1 VDREIYQKYKRA
13 GKIAANARELGIKHI
28 EEGVSY
34 LEIVE
39 MVERKIRESGGDLAF
54 PVNISVNEVAAHFT
68 PAHNDAEYRFRKGDV
83 VKLDV
88 GAHIDG
94 YIADTAATVEVGSDR
109 YADLIDASREALYRV
124 IDMIKPSVKL
134 KDIGKVSSSIIQSK
148 GFKPIENLS
157 GHSLERYKLHA
168 GLSIPNVPEETSKA
182 LKEGH
187 VVAIEPFASTGAGRV
202 VSRSISNIYL
212 YLRKPA
218 VRDIRIRLM
227 VKKIEDRFKT
237 LPFAER
243 WCASFIPDTKNNL
256 QKLVNARC
264 IHSYPQLVDERKG
277 IVSQWEHTVI
287 VTEDGCEVTT

>member
-1 VDREIYQKYKRA
+1 MYKRQ
-13 GKIAANARELGIKHI
+13 
-28 EEGVSY
+28 
-34 LEIVE
+34 
-39 MVERKIRESGGDLAF
+39 
-54 PVNISVNEVAAHFT
+54 
-68 PAHNDAEYRFRKGDV
+68 
-83 VKLDV
+83 
-88 GAHIDG
+88 
-94 YIADTAATVEVGSDR
+94 VEVGSDR
-109 YADLIDASREALYRV
+109 YADLVDASREALYGV

-134 KDIGKVSSSIIQSK
+134 KDIGEVSSSIIQSK

-168 GLSIPNVPEETSKA
+168 GLSIPNVPEETSKV

-187 VVAIEPFASTGAGRV
+187 VIAIEPFASTGAGRV

-243 WCASFIPDTKNNL
+243 WCTPFIPDTKNNL
-256 QKLVNARC
+256 QKLVSARC
-264 IHSYPQLVDERKG
+264 IHSYPQLVDEKRG

-287 VTEDGCEVTT
+287 VTEDSCEVTT